1 MTEAT
6 RALVMEKIRRVF
18 PEREAADILALL
30 DQYGAEDHHRER
42 DRVQLA
48 VLKLCDEEGRD
59 DPAAYVEA
67 ACADYRDVLA
77 WAESPNLFKRLHVKD
92 KRERERLIA
101 ADKAQYRAWLERR

>member
-6 RALVMEKIRRVF
+6 RALVVERIGRVF
-18 PEREAADILALL
+18 PDREVAEVLSLL
-30 DQYGAEDHHRER
+30 DRYGAAGHHRER

-48 VLKLCDEEGRD
+48 VLKLCDEAGQD

-77 WAESPNLFKRLHVKD
+77 LAEYPKQTRHSPGIDPRL
-92 KRERERLIA
+92 RETLIEE
-101 ADKAQYRAWLERR
+101 DRAQYLAWLEGR